1 MNPEQ
6 FEPMGLEAPSRQ
18 ERTWV
23 YPWIGVLFGLEIE
36 MIGEKMITL
45 L

>member
-6 FEPMGLEAPSRQ
+6 FEPAGLEAPNRR

-23 YPWIGVLFGLEIE
+23 YPWIGILLGLEIE
-36 MIGEKMITL
+36 MIGEK
-45 L
+45 